1 MKVRT
6 LAWSTFG
13 SFFHNALILVLLV
26 VCVGVVLLMLTPLLG
41 MKAMSTA
48 NNATQMAVVVLGF
61 IAAIMGFV
69 SGFGSL
75 LSAWAAADAVS
86 SEMTSGTILALMA
99 RPVKRWEFL
108 AGKFLGVMM
117 LMMAYSLMMLGLSWL
132 LAVIGGERIHS
143 STWVLLVYP
152 MVRYA
157 IWAAVAMM
165 LATFFRPIIAMG
177 IVALLSIGAAVVAT
191 TDFAAHE
198 AVVRYGLYAIYAALP
213 STNLLSESRFLE
225 ITKASL
231 KQTGWLEHA
240 TTVAYGL
247 DYALV
252 FLLLAMWSFHYRSLK
267 RD

>member
-1 MKVRT
+1 MKIRT

-117 LMMAYSLMMLGLSWL
+117 LMMAYSLMMFGLSWL

-191 TDFAAHE
+191 TDFAMHA
-198 AVVRYGLYAIYAALP
+198 AVVRYGLYAIHAVLP